1 MRDSIDAAF
10 AALEARSL
18 RRTKADFSLAA
29 AKASYRRLVA
39 EGHTPE
45 DIDAMCNILLV
56 VIGIIGLLP
65 MRKTI

>member
-18 RRTKADFSLAA
+18 RRTKADSSLAA

-56 VIGIIGLLP
+56 VIGIIGLLL
-65 MRKTI
+65 MRKE